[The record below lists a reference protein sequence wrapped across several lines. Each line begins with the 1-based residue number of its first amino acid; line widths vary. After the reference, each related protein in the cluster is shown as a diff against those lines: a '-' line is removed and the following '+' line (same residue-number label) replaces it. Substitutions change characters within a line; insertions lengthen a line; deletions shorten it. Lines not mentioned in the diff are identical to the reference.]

1 MINKRVTLYQIMT
14 KLHSILTKV
23 IPMCTFG
30 MAFTNSN
37 FKIQILS
44 ILDSA
49 HLGLLKISYTNL
61 YYWVITSFITPQ
73 ISDTN

>member
-1 MINKRVTLYQIMT
+1 MT

-37 FKIQILS
+37 FKIQILLF
-44 ILDSA
+44 LDSA
-49 HLGLLKISYTNL
+49 HLGLLKIQGESKKR
-61 YYWVITSFITPQ
+61 PQ
-73 ISDTN
+73 FMLNISGYKHARKLRHNSLDK